1 MLVTPYLISM
11 VKPQSPRLLVEG
23 ATTSWLQVYFGEFN
37 YLFRARRARLAA
49 GRRFG
54 RSDHRGRG
62 KSHRAVGAYVAQD
75 TAHTINQSAVELNRP
90 RDVQPGIRL

>member
-11 VKPQSPRLLVEG
+11 ATPESPLLLVEG
-23 ATTSWLQVYFGEFN
+23 ATTSWLQVYLGEFN

-62 KSHRAVGAYVAQD
+62 KRHRAVGAYVAQD
-75 TAHTINQSAVELNRP
+75 TAHTNYQSAVELNRP
-90 RDVQPGIRL
+90 RDM

>member
-11 VKPQSPRLLVEG
+11 ATPESPLLRVEG
-23 ATTSWLQVYFGEFN
+23 ATTSWLQVYLREFN
-37 YLFRARRARLAA
+37 YLFRARKARLAA

-62 KSHRAVGAYVAQD
+62 KRHRAVGACVAQD
-75 TAHTINQSAVELNRP
+75 TAHTIYQSAIELNRP
-90 RDVQPGIRL
+90 RDM

>member
-1 MLVTPYLISM
+1 VVSGYL
-11 VKPQSPRLLVEG
+11 R
-23 ATTSWLQVYFGEFN
+23 EFN

-62 KSHRAVGAYVAQD
+62 RRHPAEGACVAQD
-75 TAHTINQSAVELNRP
+75 TADTVYQSAVELNRP
-90 RDVQPGIRL
+90 RDM